1 MNAVFGRTDKGLI
14 DRRGKWLGLLFLGLV
29 ALAYSL
35 SCLLPAISAI
45 PLGAGLGWKRQWPV
59 AVAPALLTPLILWK
73 APTDFLPILLGD
85 YLAMHFALYGMLTGA
100 GLWLSKRPLAGRPFA
115 VSLRAC
121 ALPAF
126 LVATTIVFGL
136 GAPID
141 LFVTSFAPTSLRWI
155 LIPIMFCCTS
165 IYFLTDEWLTR
176 GDGAARGGPL
186 FTRFCFL
193 VSLGIAVALNPQK
206 LFFLIIIIPVI
217 FIFFCIF
224 GLFSRWTYA
233 RTRDPRVAAFGNA
246 AGLAWAICVTFPI
259 VGA

>member
-1 MNAVFGRTDKGLI
+1 
-14 DRRGKWLGLLFLGLV
+14 
-29 ALAYSL
+29 
-35 SCLLPAISAI
+35 
-45 PLGAGLGWKRQWPV
+45 
-59 AVAPALLTPLILWK
+59 
-73 APTDFLPILLGD
+73 
-85 YLAMHFALYGMLTGA
+85 
-100 GLWLSKRPLAGRPFA
+100 
-115 VSLRAC
+115 
-121 ALPAF
+121 
-126 LVATTIVFGL
+126 
-136 GAPID
+136 
-141 LFVTSFAPTSLRWI
+141 
-155 LIPIMFCCTS
+155 MFCCTS